1 MICYINCQT
10 VLNFEGGLIMNRHL
24 STYCI
29 VLILSFFVLVIG
41 STPKAF
47 ASGNNSEND
56 RIIKGVFID
65 EVDVGGMTAEEAKEA
80 VRNFVE
86 ELKNRK
92 ISIQA
97 DDKAVSITLGE
108 LGYSYKLNDV
118 IEQALNLGK
127 TGNLIKRYKD
137 MKDIAYEGVRFP
149 LKFELNENSVREFVS
164 SRADVFNVEPVN
176 ASVSRKN
183 GKMIYTDHVP
193 GKKVDVEATVS
204 NIINAVSNSWDRND
218 VTVSVHLEDVIPT
231 YTRDVVEKCNT
242 ILGTFTTEYAD
253 SSESRAANLANGAR
267 LINNTVVYP
276 GEVFSAYEHLAP
288 FTKSNGY
295 HVAGAYSNGKVIDS
309 VGGGACQVTTTLYN
323 AVLYAEL
330 EVVQRHEHSMTISY
344 VDLSR
349 DAAIA
354 GTYKDFKFKN
364 NTDVPILIE
373 AYTRGRKITFN
384 IWGHETRDTQNRKIE
399 FVTRVLSKTEPPADV
414 IEEDPTKPVTYKK
427 VTQAA
432 HTGYKAELY
441 KIVYENG
448 VEVSRTLVNRSTY
461 VPAPR
466 YITVG
471 TKEVEDDKDNSDDA
485 SDDRN
490 KAGQDSQTDIYDDA
504 NSLNEKT
511 QDSNSKNRNRNQD
524 NVSEPDVIIQDD
536 IFWDPSWEEE
546 GPEDE

>member
-1 MICYINCQT
+1 MC
-10 VLNFEGGLIMNRHL
+10 
-24 STYCI
+24 CI
-29 VLILSFFVLVIG
+29 VLVLSGFMAYSQSVFF
-41 STPKAF
+41 AF
-47 ASGNNSEND
+47 AADDN

-80 VRNFVE
+80 VDKFAEV
-86 ELKNRK
+86 LKNKK

-97 DDKAVSITLGE
+97 NDKSVSVTLGE
-108 LGYSYKLNDV
+108 LGYTYRINNVVEL
-118 IEQALNLGK
+118 ALGLGRS
-127 TGNLIKRYKD
+127 GNLIKRYKD
-137 MKDIAYEGVRFP
+137 IKDIEYEGIKLP
-149 LKFELNENSVREFVS
+149 LEFVLDENKVREFVS
-164 SRADVFNVEPVN
+164 SKSDIFNIEPVN

-183 GKMIYTDHVP
+183 GQMIYTDHIP
-193 GKKVDVEATVS
+193 GKKLDVEATVL
-204 NIINAVSNSWDRND
+204 NIVDLVSNSWDRND
-218 VTVSVHLEDVIPT
+218 LTVEAFLEDVEPV
-231 YTRDVVEKCNT
+231 YTRDIVEKCNT

-253 SSESRAANLANGAR
+253 SSESRAKNLANGAR

-288 FTKSNGY
+288 FTRQNGY
-295 HVAGAYSNGKVIDS
+295 HVAGAYSKGKVIDS
-309 VGGGACQVTTTLYN
+309 IGGGACQVTTTLYN

-373 AYTRGRKITFN
+373 AYTKGRKITFN
-384 IWGHETRDTQNRKIE
+384 IWGHETRDTKNRRIE
-399 FVTRVLSKTEPPADV
+399 FETRVLSKTSPPPDV

-448 VEVSRTLVNRSTY
+448 VEVSRTLVNKSNY
-461 VPAPR
+461 APAPR

-471 TKEVEDDKDNSDDA
+471 TKEIEENGDDNNLPDGE
-485 SDDRN
+485 N
-490 KAGQDSQTDIYDDA
+490 KNRQNTQTDNRDDSSSDNEQTGDNQKSRINQGAQQQIINDNIY
-504 NSLNEKT
+504 
-511 QDSNSKNRNRNQD
+511 
-524 NVSEPDVIIQDD
+524 
-536 IFWDPSWEEE
+536 WDPEWDEE